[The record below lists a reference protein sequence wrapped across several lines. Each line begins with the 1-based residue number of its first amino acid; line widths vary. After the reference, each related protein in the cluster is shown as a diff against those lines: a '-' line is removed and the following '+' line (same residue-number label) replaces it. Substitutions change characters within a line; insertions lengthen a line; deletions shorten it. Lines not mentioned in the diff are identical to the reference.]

1 MKKLDIHNVIYFF
14 FQFKLEIKQSIFLMQ
29 HLKLKLTLL
38 FILHNILHESYEYK
52 RGTTFLQLIYLLNSY
67 TLTLIFISLFRS
79 INNLSVES

>member
-1 MKKLDIHNVIYFF
+1 MKKLDMHNIIYF

-29 HLKLKLTLL
+29 HLKCKLTLL
-38 FILHNILHESYEYK
+38 LILHNILHNSHEYK

-67 TLTLIFISLFRS
+67 TSTLIFIYLLRS